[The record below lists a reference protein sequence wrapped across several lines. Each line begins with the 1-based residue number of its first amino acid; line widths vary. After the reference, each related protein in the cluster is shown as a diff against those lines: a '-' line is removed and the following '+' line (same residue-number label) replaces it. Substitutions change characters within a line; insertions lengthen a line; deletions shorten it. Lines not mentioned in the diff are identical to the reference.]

1 MTDYAQ
7 SGRTKT
13 IAVLACLASVL
24 AVTRVVL
31 TGGPPNV
38 KPAAFLSIF
47 GGIIGGPMFGL
58 AVGFLG
64 MAVSDL
70 FLGVGPWT
78 LVTSSGMGIIGF
90 LGGFVY
96 WNTSRVRLTIIGFVF
111 TAIYDVLTSLVFAV
125 MFGYS
130 WWISIAGLYVPF
142 LTGSVYP
149 FGLIHELT
157 TAFLFA
163 LTGPPLI
170 RQSIRIMSQ

>member
-1 MTDYAQ
+1 MIDQARS
-7 SGRTKT
+7 SGTKT
-13 IAVLACLASVL
+13 IAMLVCLVSVL
-24 AVTRVVL
+24 AVSRVAL

-38 KPAAFLSIF
+38 KPASFLSIF

-70 FLGVGPWT
+70 FFGVGPWT
-78 LVTSSGMGIIGF
+78 LVTSSGMVIIGF

-111 TAIYDVLTSLVFAV
+111 TVIYDVLTSLVFAV
-125 MFGYS
+125 IFGYS

-163 LTGPPLI
+163 LAGPPLI

>member
-1 MTDYAQ
+1 MTEHAQ
-7 SGRTKT
+7 SSGTRT
-13 IAVLACLASVL
+13 IAMLACLASVV

-31 TGGPPNV
+31 AGGPPNV

-58 AVGFLG
+58 AVSFLG
-64 MAVSDL
+64 IAVSDL
-70 FLGVGPWT
+70 FFGVGPWT
-78 LVTSSGMGIIGF
+78 LVTSCCMGLIGF

-96 WNTSRVRLTIIGFVF
+96 WNASRVRLAIIGFVF
-111 TAIYDVLTSLVFAV
+111 TAIYDVLTSLALAV

-130 WWISIAGLYVPF
+130 WWISIAGLYLPF

-149 FGLIHELT
+149 FGFVHELT

-163 LTGPPLI
+163 LTGPQLI
-170 RQSIRIMSQ
+170 RQSIQIMSK

>member
-1 MTDYAQ
+1 MNDYAQ
-7 SGRTKT
+7 NSRTKT
-13 IAVLACLASVL
+13 IAMLACLASVV

-31 TGGPPNV
+31 AGGPPNV

-47 GGIIGGPMFGL
+47 GGIVGGPMFGL

-64 MAVSDL
+64 IAVSDL
-70 FLGVGPWT
+70 YFGVGPWT
-78 LVTSSGMGIIGF
+78 LITSCSMGLIGF

-96 WNTSRVRLTIIGFVF
+96 WNTSRVRLAIIGFVF
-111 TAIYDVLTSLVFAV
+111 TAIYDVLTSLVLAV

-163 LTGPPLI
+163 LAGPQLI

>member
-1 MTDYAQ
+1 ML
-7 SGRTKT
+7 
-13 IAVLACLASVL
+13 VCLVSVL
-24 AVTRVVL
+24 AVSRVAL

-38 KPAAFLSIF
+38 KPASFLSIF

-70 FLGVGPWT
+70 FFGVGPWT
-78 LVTSSGMGIIGF
+78 LVTSSGMVIIGF

-111 TAIYDVLTSLVFAV
+111 TVIYDVLTSLVFAV
-125 MFGYS
+125 IFGYS

-163 LTGPPLI
+163 LAGPPLI